1 MHYGVTSSYRSLS
14 QSFNKYDFLLIKS
27 VGFSALIA
35 LAKPAFAT
43 APIEVYFDL
52 DTTHKAGSPLAI
64 SQKLDTPLLLNADTT
79 RRFVPIYF
87 CGEAVPIDNASV
99 SRQWMRNLMQ
109 CQAEREELYAIR
121 KRAAVFFPIID
132 PILRRFNIPS
142 DFRYIPL
149 AESALINNCVSPK
162 GASGYW
168 QLMPGTAREL
178 GLIVNDEVDER
189 YELPK
194 ATVAV
199 CRLLRDLQH
208 ELGSWTLVAAAY
220 NSGLGHVQSR
230 MLQQHQSSY
239 FNLKL
244 YRETSQYLYR
254 VLAYKELLTNPQQ
267 YRLLL
272 SSAVLGFLTRPLPS
286 HLQPLPGTRRR
297 PASVVVVG
305 TDTELADMEDIDPA
319 WGPQMGDSFLD
330 APTLAEILLAGVNY
344 ASILPEADDNRPS
357 DLTNEQKGQPIPK
370 LLGLMVL
377 RFRRPRFLRQTP
389 GTGSRPRHRW
399 EWV

>member
-1 MHYGVTSSYRSLS
+1 M
-14 QSFNKYDFLLIKS
+14 IKS

-35 LAKPAFAT
+35 LARPVSAAVPF
-43 APIEVYFDL
+43 EVHFGF
-52 DTTHKAGSPLAI
+52 DTTRQAGSPLAV
-64 SQKLDTPLLLNADTT
+64 SQKLSTPLLLNADST

-87 CGEAVPIDNASV
+87 CGEAVPIDNAYV

-121 KRAAVFFPIID
+121 KRAAVFFPVID
-132 PILRRFNIPS
+132 PILRRFNIPP

-168 QLMPGTAREL
+168 QLMPETAREL
-178 GLIVNDEVDER
+178 GLIVNDETDER
-189 YELPK
+189 YDLPK

-199 CRLLRDLQH
+199 CRMLRDLYH

-230 MLQQHQSSY
+230 MLQQRQSNY

-244 YRETSQYLYR
+244 YHETSQYLYR

-286 HLQPLPGTRRR
+286 HLQPLPGTRRN
-297 PASVVVVG
+297 PASAVAVG
-305 TDTELADMEDIDPA
+305 MDTELADIENIDPA
-319 WGPQMGDSFLD
+319 WGPQTGDSFLD
-330 APTLAEILLAGVNY
+330 APTLAEILLAGANY
-344 ASILPEADDNRPS
+344 ASLFPADDNHRPA
-357 DLTNEQKGQPIPK
+357 DLTHEQKGQPIPK

-377 RFRRPRFLRQTP
+377 RFRRPRFLRQVP